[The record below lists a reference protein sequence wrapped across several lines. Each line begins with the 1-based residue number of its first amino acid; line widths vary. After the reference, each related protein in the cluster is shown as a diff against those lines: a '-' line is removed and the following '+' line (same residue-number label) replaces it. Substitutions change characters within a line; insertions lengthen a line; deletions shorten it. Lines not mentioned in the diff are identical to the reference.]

1 MKFNHDLDI
10 INVNNITISIFVK
23 MLCIVENVSGLYCKQ
38 CFTGYWPCGFNTGQ
52 VKHPIDGETSYHYS
66 TNQMNCYI
74 DDTIFT
80 L

>member
-1 MKFNHDLDI
+1 MKFYHDLDI

-23 MLCIVENVSGLYCKQ
+23 IVCIVENVPG
-38 CFTGYWPCGFNTGQ
+38 GFNTGR
-52 VKHPIDGETSYHYS
+52 VKHPIDGETSYHFS